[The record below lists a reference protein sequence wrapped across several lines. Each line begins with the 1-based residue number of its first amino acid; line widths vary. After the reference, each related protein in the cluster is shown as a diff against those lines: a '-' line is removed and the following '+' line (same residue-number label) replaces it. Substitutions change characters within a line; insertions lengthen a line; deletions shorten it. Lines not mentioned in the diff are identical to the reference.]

1 MTLGFRVLEP
11 ELWWAWIRQ
20 VSFSCLL
27 GTAVSQEEWMN
38 LLLPS
43 HQLLLSGRVRNL
55 LGPQGWESLPVL
67 ITHSHPHSYTVHMAL
82 LFTPSLGANAHISQ
96 RFLCAVGRERE
107 RQLKGRG
114 VRQDQ
119 EMDGGHSLCTRA
131 WTWREREHSSP
142 GTHFHI
148 TFQQWVL
155 AEYIVSL
162 SSSSFAR
169 SLLQIKY
176 RYWVLLTGHRGPQ
189 TWKTVW
195 AHVAVVDVG
204 RVSKLESQKESPPY
218 TPFSCPGSFS
228 QLLVPF

>member
-1 MTLGFRVLEP
+1 MANDRWGWCYRGYRELPTLVNVQVWCSRQTEKSDVVRNPVYSTHTHITNISLFVPVTLGFRVLEP

-107 RQLKGRG
+107 TAKRKRGKTGPRDGWWSQSLHQGLDVEGEGTQL
-114 VRQDQ
+114 
-119 EMDGGHSLCTRA
+119 
-131 WTWREREHSSP
+131 TWNTFSYHFPAVSSWRP
-142 GTHFHI
+142 WFY
-148 TFQQWVL
+148 FLWL
-155 AEYIVSL
+155 
-162 SSSSFAR
+162 
-169 SLLQIKY
+169 
-176 RYWVLLTGHRGPQ
+176 
-189 TWKTVW
+189 
-195 AHVAVVDVG
+195 
-204 RVSKLESQKESPPY
+204 Y
-218 TPFSCPGSFS
+218 T
-228 QLLVPF
+228 